1 MARSI
6 RSVYIHAPAKEAHA
20 AWKRFVRQR
29 GLAASS
35 ADKDEADAEQVQF
48 IPAEGG
54 CVMAVVMDA
63 RGLPGPLGWIFSRPA
78 WHLDDDLEGF
88 KRLAEGA
95 SQLSF

>member
-29 GLAASS
+29 GLARSNANEEE
-35 ADKDEADAEQVQF
+35 AEADQVQF

-54 CVMAVVMDA
+54 CVMAVVLDGPA
-63 RGLPGPLGWIFSRPA
+63 LPGPLGRIFSRPA
-78 WHLDDDLEGF
+78 WHLDNDLEGF